1 MKPLLFVLF
10 VVCLITLCA
19 GCGNVSLS
27 ASSQPNFSTTSGVVS
42 IVQLSTVSGA
52 NGTTVEVTSVTFL
65 QGGTR
70 STVGFCDDQGS
81 RFPMNQMVRTDS
93 VPGQSCSSIL
103 VVVIIE
109 LDFSFW
115 PHPFAVPCVWPR

>member
-27 ASSQPNFSTTSGVVS
+27 ASSQPNFSTTSGV
-42 IVQLSTVSGA
+42 LSTVIGA
-52 NGTTVEVTSVTFL
+52 NGTTVEVTFVTFL
-65 QGGTR
+65 QEGTR
-70 STVGFCDDQGS
+70 STVGFCGDQGS
-81 RFPMNQMVRTDS
+81 RFPMNQMVRTDF

-103 VVVIIE
+103 VVVII
-109 LDFSFW
+109 
-115 PHPFAVPCVWPR
+115 

>member
-27 ASSQPNFSTTSGVVS
+27 ASSQPGFSTTSGLVS
-42 IVQLSTVSGA
+42 IVQLGSVIGT
-52 NGTTVEVTSVTFL
+52 NGTTVQVTFVTFL
-65 QGGTR
+65 QEGTS
-70 STVGFCDDQGS
+70 STVGFCGDQGS
-81 RFPMNQMVRTDS
+81 RFPMNQMVRTDF

-103 VVVIIE
+103 VVVII
-109 LDFSFW
+109 
-115 PHPFAVPCVWPR
+115 

>member
-42 IVQLSTVSGA
+42 IVQLSTVIGA
-52 NGTTVEVTSVTFL
+52 NGTTVEVTFVTFL
-65 QGGTR
+65 QEGTR
-70 STVGFCDDQGS
+70 SGS
-81 RFPMNQMVRTDS
+81 RFPMNQMVRTDF

-103 VVVIIE
+103 VVVII
-109 LDFSFW
+109 
-115 PHPFAVPCVWPR
+115 

>member
-19 GCGNVSLS
+19 GCGNVFLS

-42 IVQLSTVSGA
+42 IVQLSTVIGA
-52 NGTTVEVTSVTFL
+52 NGTTVEVTFVTFL

-70 STVGFCDDQGS
+70 STVVSAAIRAAAF
-81 RFPMNQMVRTDS
+81 R
-93 VPGQSCSSIL
+93 
-103 VVVIIE
+103 
-109 LDFSFW
+109 
-115 PHPFAVPCVWPR
+115 